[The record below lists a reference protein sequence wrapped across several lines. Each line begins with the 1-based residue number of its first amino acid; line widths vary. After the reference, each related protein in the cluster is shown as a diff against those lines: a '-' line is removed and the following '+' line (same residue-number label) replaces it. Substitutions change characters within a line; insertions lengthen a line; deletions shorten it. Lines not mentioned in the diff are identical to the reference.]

1 MEEVRR
7 LRQAKGW
14 NQNEL
19 AFHADLAPSVISL
32 LETGKREPNATTL
45 RKLAE
50 ALEVRIPDLFE
61 DSGSG
66 KAHRRSSPEPSLF
79 NGIEDERHPHLQNWT
94 SFVHRLADRWERE
107 IEKREEEW
115 RNATPPIRKT
125 VKRVPNLQWA
135 NEIVG
140 TATDVMTAAGEE
152 LEMALGVATL
162 DEARE
167 LFSALGR
174 MKRVIDRT
182 DAWYSSADGNL
193 DTAKVVDFQKHLERM
208 QRRIGAQAS

>member
-66 KAHRRSSPEPSLF
+66 KAQRRSSLEPSLF
-79 NGIEDERHPHLQNWT
+79 YGGEDERPDSVYAPWLE
-94 SFVHRLADRWERE
+94 FVDGYADRWEERIAGGRIDQGALDE
-107 IEKREEEW
+107 FLGTIDGLFPILSRLGLQEKRE
-115 RNATPPIRKT
+115 
-125 VKRVPNLQWA
+125 KRVETRDNSFGPVMGEAIGRLSSLFNPLIEAGVKQEEGSDLA
-135 NEIVG
+135 RLRRRREEILNEQ
-140 TATDVMTAAGEE
+140 ARAASG
-152 LEMALGVATL
+152 
-162 DEARE
+162 
-167 LFSALGR
+167 
-174 MKRVIDRT
+174 
-182 DAWYSSADGNL
+182 
-193 DTAKVVDFQKHLERM
+193 
-208 QRRIGAQAS
+208 

>member
-66 KAHRRSSPEPSLF
+66 KAQRRSSLEPSLF
-79 NGIEDERHPHLQNWT
+79 NGVEDERRLSMVAHQLLMLGEHLLQTWEAELPERARSNDDEWLGNT
-94 SFVHRLADRWERE
+94 AGTWHMLGEINLGVLEELGADRLHDKQKWLARYMDVNATVHRL
-107 IEKREEEW
+107 
-115 RNATPPIRKT
+115 NATIRAHSDSDMVPYELLLETLPKT
-125 VKRVPNLQWA
+125 A
-135 NEIVG
+135 
-140 TATDVMTAAGEE
+140 
-152 LEMALGVATL
+152 
-162 DEARE
+162 
-167 LFSALGR
+167 
-174 MKRVIDRT
+174 
-182 DAWYSSADGNL
+182 
-193 DTAKVVDFQKHLERM
+193 
-208 QRRIGAQAS
+208 

>member
-66 KAHRRSSPEPSLF
+66 KAQRRSSPEPTLF
-79 NGIEDERHPHLQNWT
+79 NGIEGERHESVYGPWLT
-94 SFVHRLADRWERE
+94 FVDRYAERWERQLE
-107 IEKREEEW
+107 TGDFDMGRINEFIDVVGELVPVLREVNTRELEEFPVESDNSFGGREALTGRAILRILDFLQPLVNAADTKFANSDLEQLRRRREEMLKEQT
-115 RNATPPIRKT
+115 R
-125 VKRVPNLQWA
+125 
-135 NEIVG
+135 
-140 TATDVMTAAGEE
+140 AASG
-152 LEMALGVATL
+152 
-162 DEARE
+162 
-167 LFSALGR
+167 
-174 MKRVIDRT
+174 
-182 DAWYSSADGNL
+182 
-193 DTAKVVDFQKHLERM
+193 
-208 QRRIGAQAS
+208 